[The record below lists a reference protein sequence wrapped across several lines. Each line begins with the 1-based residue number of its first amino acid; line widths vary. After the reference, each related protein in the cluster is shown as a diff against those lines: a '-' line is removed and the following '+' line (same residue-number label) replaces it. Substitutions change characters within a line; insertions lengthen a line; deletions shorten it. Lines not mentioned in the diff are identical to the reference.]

1 MSEPRLLRPRAVGS
15 ESAARPARVG
25 TRILGEPSRAALGAG
40 GRNGTDKVIHRRDEE
55 SHRARP

>member
-25 TRILGEPSRAALGAG
+25 TMILGEPSRA
-40 GRNGTDKVIHRRDEE
+40 RR
-55 SHRARP
+55 RWA